1 MKRTCLVA
9 VGLALL
15 ATAAPV
21 AARDLPSETPDDV
34 AWVDAAVDL
43 IGTNGSRT
51 LLSGDFVNL
60 GDRAGRGAIVSAVS
74 GEARTLAEDVG
85 EIDAVIPDRAGGWF
99 IGGRGHVHR
108 IRADGSADPAFS
120 VAIGDVGLVSALA
133 LSPDGETL
141 YVGGYFG
148 SVNGQT
154 RANIAAVDADDGRPA
169 GVGAAVLQPRCGRS
183 RSTPDGDASSRRE
196 PRTTARSS
204 GR

>member
-1 MKRTCLVA
+1 MKTACLVA

-15 ATAAPV
+15 TAAPV
-21 AARDLPSETPDDV
+21 SARDLPSETPDDV

-108 IRADGSADPAFS
+108 IRADGSSDPAFS
-120 VAIGDVGLVSALA
+120 VAIGEIGLVSALA

-154 RANIAAVDADDGRPA
+154 RTNIAAVDADDGVLRAWAPQSFSRVWALAVDARP
-169 GVGAAVLQPRCGRS
+169 
-183 RSTPDGDASSRRE
+183 ASSRQE
-196 PRTTARSS
+196 PRTTARSF